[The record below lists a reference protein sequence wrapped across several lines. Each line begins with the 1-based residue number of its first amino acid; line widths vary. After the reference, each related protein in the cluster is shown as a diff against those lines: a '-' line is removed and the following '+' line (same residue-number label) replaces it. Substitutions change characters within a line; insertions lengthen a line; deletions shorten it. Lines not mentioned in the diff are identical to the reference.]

1 MLTEEL
7 AASAYEQATDGC
19 RRFGSV
25 DAEQCTAGTASQG
38 RLGSSF
44 SRHFDMKNAPV

>member
-7 AASAYEQATDGC
+7 AASSYEQATDGC

-25 DAEQCTAGTASQG
+25 DAGQCSAGLPSGHLSLQT
-38 RLGSSF
+38 RF
-44 SRHFDMKNAPV
+44 